1 VRGDGKKLEYLRPE
15 DEILKQYSELQK
27 TAIDIGKEL
36 TELRKLDVKN
46 SLNPTQRQRL
56 TQLVDLERKIN
67 RQFNEFIESKVVQDL
82 VKQLSATASKQNLN
96 LEDLNALRDDLRKL
110 DAVLIYP
117 LILDDR
123 LELVI
128 TTPNSPPLRRT
139 VKNLKREELN
149 RVIAE
154 YRSALERPGS
164 NAQALAQQLYTW
176 LIKPLEADLQQAQ
189 PKTIL
194 YAPDGQLRYIP
205 LAALHDGKEWLIQ
218 RYRINNITAR
228 SVTDFHT
235 QPQKQPRILAAA
247 FGQAETTVKVGDQ
260 SFRFGGL
267 PAASREVKTL
277 VASIPGT
284 LGLLDRNFSRAATLD
299 RLNSFNIIHLATH
312 GKFVVGKVENSFIL
326 FGNTQADVV
335 TLDEVKDLT
344 MSNVDLVVL
353 SACETG
359 LGGKLGNGEEI
370 LGLGYQFQRAGARA
384 TIASLWQVDDGGTQ
398 ILMDAFYTALK
409 QGMTKAQALQE
420 AQKALITGNYSSV
433 GGKRAEIEIVDS
445 RPGKPRTLS
454 SDRLNHPYYW
464 APFILIG
471 NGL

>member
-1 VRGDGKKLEYLRPE
+1 
-15 DEILKQYSELQK
+15 
-27 TAIDIGKEL
+27 
-36 TELRKLDVKN
+36 
-46 SLNPTQRQRL
+46 
-56 TQLVDLERKIN
+56 
-67 RQFNEFIESKVVQDL
+67 
-82 VKQLSATASKQNLN
+82 
-96 LEDLNALRDDLRKL
+96 
-110 DAVLIYP
+110 
-117 LILDDR
+117 
-123 LELVI
+123 
-128 TTPNSPPLRRT
+128 
-139 VKNLKREELN
+139 
-149 RVIAE
+149 
-154 YRSALERPGS
+154 
-164 NAQALAQQLYTW
+164 
-176 LIKPLEADLQQAQ
+176 
-189 PKTIL
+189 
-194 YAPDGQLRYIP
+194 
-205 LAALHDGKEWLIQ
+205 
-218 RYRINNITAR
+218 
-228 SVTDFHT
+228 
-235 QPQKQPRILAAA
+235 
-247 FGQAETTVKVGDQ
+247 
-260 SFRFGGL
+260 
-267 PAASREVKTL
+267 
-277 VASIPGT
+277 

-299 RLNSFNIIHLATH
+299 RLNSFNIVHLATH
-312 GKFVVGKVENSFIL
+312 GKFVVGRVENSFIL